1 MYSTPLL
8 LLLQQGLSI
17 GVIIAAV
24 LVLLLAI
31 GLVVYFSKRVKKTE
45 KEADENWSHS
55 MHSIFVDTQ
64 PRVQAPPPDEQA
76 ETVEP
81 AWPARE
87 THDLSAEAF
96 AEEAEPAREFAQK
109 FEPQP
114 EPETLNPPEQ
124 VSEPV
129 RETLPLNQIP
139 EPEVAQSEPQPEKR
153 EPVPYS
159 ETRPLV
165 KEPVIIEAAILEDKV
180 WADLEAGRQERAK
193 QTRALTSEPA
203 AEPPAEIVPPIS
215 EQPAE
220 IIEAARPAHDEDEA
234 DARVIRQSGRE
245 RFVAPRIDP
254 LGQRERFVPPRIEP
268 LTPRE
273 QSDFVERRSQTIPLH
288 SKSFDAPPARTQEP
302 AAHAAQSIDIAAQ
315 PARESK
321 LGHKRV
327 AGSILGIASE
337 APAGPLVLGEPVR
350 PAEEAGISGLSR
362 YGKAPDERAGRAGT
376 IALLL
381 IVLVVA
387 GAIGA
392 YYAIP
397 AFKGWVDRQMA
408 YYSGAQAEADRRAAL
423 EPKAKILPN
432 RIETIK
438 GTNRN
443 IAGGSVEN
451 ISGNPLEAVAIELSL
466 EREAGAPAEMI
477 TVPVTPANLAAGE
490 VGTYSLEFER
500 DPKYPAAVKVIR
512 LMSNGNE
519 VIFRYPGQNQQ

>member
-1 MYSTPLL
+1 MYSTLL
-8 LLLQQGLSI
+8 LILLQQGLSI
-17 GVIIAAV
+17 GVILAAV
-24 LVLLLAI
+24 FVLLLAI

-55 MHSIFVDTQ
+55 MHSIFVDAQ
-64 PRVQAPPPDEQA
+64 PRAQARPTVA
-76 ETVEP
+76 EAESVEP
-81 AWPARE
+81 DWPARE
-87 THDLSAEAF
+87 THGLSAEAF
-96 AEEAEPAREFAQK
+96 AEEADPAREFAQE
-109 FEPQP
+109 FEPRA
-114 EPETLNPPEQ
+114 EPEILDTPEQ
-124 VSEPV
+124 ERKQV
-129 RETLPLNQIP
+129 RETLPLDQITGP
-139 EPEVAQSEPQPEKR
+139 EIAESEPQIEAR
-153 EPVPYS
+153 EPIPYS
-159 ETRPLV
+159 ETRPLI
-165 KEPVIIEAAILEDKV
+165 KEPVIIEAVVLDDKV
-180 WADLEAGRQERAK
+180 WADLEADRQEKAK
-193 QTRALTSEPA
+193 ETRALVSEPV
-203 AEPPAEIVPPIS
+203 AESPAEIAPPIA
-215 EQPAE
+215 QKLAE
-220 IIEAARPAHDEDEA
+220 LSEAARPARDEDAGE
-234 DARVIRQSGRE
+234 ARVAHVSGRE

-254 LGQRERFVPPRIEP
+254 LGQRERFEPPRIEP

-288 SKSFDAPPARTQEP
+288 SQSFTAPPASKDQP

-315 PARESK
+315 PAREAK
-321 LGHKRV
+321 IGHKRV
-327 AGSILGIASE
+327 AGSILGIASD

-362 YGKAPDERAGRAGT
+362 YGKAPDEKAGRAGT

-381 IVLVVA
+381 IVLLVA

-408 YYSGAQAEADRRAAL
+408 YYSGAQAEAERRAAL
-423 EPKAKILPN
+423 EPKAKVLPS

-443 IAGGSVEN
+443 IASGSVEN

-466 EREAGAPAEMI
+466 EREAGAPAELI
-477 TVPVTPANLAAGE
+477 NVPVTPATLAAGE

-500 DPKYPAAVKVIR
+500 DPKYPAAVRVIR
-512 LMSNGNE
+512 VLSNGDE